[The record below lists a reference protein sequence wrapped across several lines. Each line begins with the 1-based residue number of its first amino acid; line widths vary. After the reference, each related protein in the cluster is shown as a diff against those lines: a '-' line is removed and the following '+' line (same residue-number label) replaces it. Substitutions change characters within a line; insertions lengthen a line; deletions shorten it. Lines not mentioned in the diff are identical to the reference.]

1 MVYHRRNLQRII
13 ELNKCDMSVI
23 LNESNVFYFTR
34 FPRAYGTILIALR
47 DGSWKV
53 VTPLLDF
60 WRASDS
66 LRDVEVI
73 PYAPYNLED
82 VSKELGIKVKSLES
96 IMKSFIK
103 KLKITKLCTDDVC
116 RIKKYVDGD
125 VKIIDISDDV
135 SRARAIKD
143 SEELE
148 LIRHALQIT
157 EEALWRVL
165 ESLMPGLRE
174 VEVAGLLESSMK
186 YLGACG
192 YAFDTIVASGPNSS
206 YPHAVPTSREIKL
219 GDVVVIDLGA
229 KYSGYSSDMTRTVV
243 LGKVD
248 EEIRKVFDAIVE
260 AIHNAVDV
268 IRDGVKAGEVD
279 RAARDTLKKYGLS
292 KYFIHSTGHGVGIDV
307 HEIPRLSQS
316 SDEILREGM
325 VITIEP
331 GVYIHGRYGVRI
343 ENMVVVRKRKGEVL
357 NKKPLLYSISA

>member
-13 ELNKCDMSVI
+13 ELNKCDVSVI

-47 DGSWKV
+47 DGSWRV

-60 WRASDS
+60 WRARDS

-73 PYAPYNLED
+73 PYAPYDLED

-135 SRARAIKD
+135 SRTRAIKN

-148 LIRHALQIT
+148 LIKHALQIT

-174 VEVAGLLESSMK
+174 VE
-186 YLGACG
+186 
-192 YAFDTIVASGPNSS
+192 
-206 YPHAVPTSREIKL
+206 
-219 GDVVVIDLGA
+219 
-229 KYSGYSSDMTRTVV
+229 
-243 LGKVD
+243 
-248 EEIRKVFDAIVE
+248 
-260 AIHNAVDV
+260 
-268 IRDGVKAGEVD
+268 
-279 RAARDTLKKYGLS
+279 
-292 KYFIHSTGHGVGIDV
+292 
-307 HEIPRLSQS
+307 
-316 SDEILREGM
+316 
-325 VITIEP
+325 
-331 GVYIHGRYGVRI
+331 
-343 ENMVVVRKRKGEVL
+343 
-357 NKKPLLYSISA
+357 